1 MKNNLLLKLFVALS
15 LVLAMPFMVMAE
27 EPAASWIA
35 FPEKSDGE
43 SVDTLR
49 YLRKDFTVKENLQQ
63 ATIYH
68 FTDDEGVVY
77 LDGTALPGSRVT
89 RPGKNIQAFE
99 VTDLLTAGDHTVGVR
114 ALNHGGPR
122 GTILRLNLVY
132 SDGTQEDVFSDE
144 SWGALD
150 KQADGWCKTGFA
162 GEVQEPVCFGVGAIP
177 PWGTLIDMDFFYN
190 ADALANIQKV
200 KRERDERIAVLA
212 EKIAQEPREESKI
225 IYRNGLPLIQIGE
238 KEYTPMIYMSHFWQ
252 GFDSN
257 PDFVKN
263 VEHFRDAGIHL
274 YGIGVEVSDVWSDYG
289 KYDFSPA
296 KEKIARMLDID
307 PEARFLFCIG
317 AYQAPKWW
325 VMDNQDELVRYAN
338 AEVNFKENDT
348 NRNCAQPSY
357 ASEIWCTE
365 FSECVRL
372 LVEYLEATPYASRIF
387 GYRIDSGVYL
397 EWHYY
402 GMGGFEP
409 DVSEPMNRAFRKW
422 LAKEYGT
429 DEALQSAWGHP
440 SATII
445 SAHMP
450 GQAAREHN
458 GAGSIRDPQID
469 RAAVDSLRCMS
480 ECLTNLMLKVDH
492 VAKEASHRKA
502 LVGNFCG
509 YFFGMNFPAE
519 GWHLEN
525 RRILAS
531 PDVDFQA
538 QPPCYDRRFRDFGGG
553 EPTRSLAESYRLHGK
568 LNLVE
573 WDTRT
578 HVVTERVYSYGDN
591 PTDSVNLLARD
602 FSQSLIRGTGFWYF
616 DFGQGWY
623 EDPLIGEYLKK
634 LQPIRQNAADCSSV
648 AKVALVG
655 DLESVFYHGVEKI
668 NATITSSINGTLDL
682 LTHAGAPFDA
692 IASTDIGLPGLP
704 DYQVYIFMNLCYLT
718 PEHQVTIERL
728 RKAGKTLVWL
738 YAPGYLTADG
748 ASLESLEATTGMK
761 ITMLPDDPE
770 AQPNLLRPFFRATDA
785 KKFHQGYR
793 KKLADGSTSY
803 YFPNGRLD
811 AATLRELLKTEGI
824 HIYGGDATTSLYAN
838 GNYLMISTSDAGNQ
852 TLRFPQKVRLLQL
865 LPERKEIPGSA
876 DSFTIKAAR
885 RTTYLFQY
893 FTE

>member
-1 MKNNLLLKLFVALS
+1 MKKSLLRNFFIALFFI
-15 LVLAMPFMVMAE
+15 LAMPFMGMAE

-43 SVDTLR
+43 SVDVSR
-49 YLRKDFTVKENLQQ
+49 YLRKEFFVKGNLQQ

-68 FTDDEGVVY
+68 FTDDSGVVY
-77 LDGTALPGSRVT
+77 LDGTAMPGSRMT
-89 RPGKNIQAFE
+89 RPGKNVQAFE
-99 VTDLLTAGDHTVGVR
+99 VTDLMTPGKHAVGVR

-122 GTILRLNLVY
+122 GTILRLNLTY

-150 KQADGWCKTGFA
+150 HEESGWCKVGFK

-177 PWGTLIDMDFFYN
+177 PWGTLIDTDFFYN
-190 ADALANIQKV
+190 VEALARIK
-200 KRERDERIAVLA
+200 KEKFERDARIAALA
-212 EKIAQEPREESKI
+212 EKIAQEPREESKV
-225 IYRNGLPLIQIGE
+225 IYKNGLPLILIGE

-252 GFDSN
+252 GYDSN

-263 VEHFRDAGIHL
+263 LEHFRDADIHL
-274 YGIGVEVSDVWSDYG
+274 YGIGVEVADVWTDYG
-289 KYDFSPA
+289 QFNFSLA
-296 KEKIARMLDID
+296 QEKIARLLDID
-307 PEARFLFCIG
+307 PDARILFCIG
-317 AYQAPKWW
+317 AYMAPKWW

-348 NRNCAQPSY
+348 NSNCAQPSY
-357 ASEIWCTE
+357 ASEIWCSE
-365 FSECVRL
+365 FTECVRL
-372 LVEYLEATPYASRIF
+372 LVEFLEASPYASRIF

-402 GMGGFEP
+402 GMGGSEP
-409 DVSEPMNRAFRKW
+409 DVSEPMNRAFRQW
-422 LAKEYGT
+422 LTEKYGT
-429 DEALQSAWGHP
+429 DEALQAAWGDP
-440 SATII
+440 AATLV

-450 GQAAREHN
+450 GQAMREHQ

-469 RAAVDSLRCMS
+469 RAAVDSLRCMAD
-480 ECLTNLMLKVDH
+480 CLTNLMLRVDH
-492 VAKEASHRKA
+492 TAKEASHRKA

-538 QPPCYDRRFRDFGGG
+538 QPPCYDSRFRDFGGG

-578 HVVTERVYSYGDN
+578 HVVVERRYSYGWN

-602 FSQSLIRGTGFWYF
+602 FAQSLIRGTGFWYF

-634 LQPIRQNAADCSSV
+634 LQPIRQKAADCSSI
-648 AKVALVG
+648 AQVALVG
-655 DLESVFYHGVEKI
+655 DLESVYYHGVETV
-668 NATITSSINGTLDL
+668 NGTITNSINGTLHAI
-682 LTHAGAPFDA
+682 THTGAPFDA
-692 IASTDIGLPGLP
+692 IASTDIGLEGLP
-704 DYQVYIFMNLCYLT
+704 DYQVYIFMNLCYAT
-718 PEHQVTIERL
+718 PEHRATIERL

-738 YAPGYLTADG
+738 YAPGYLTDQGADL
-748 ASLESLEATTGMK
+748 ASLCEFTGMDVE
-761 ITMLPDDPE
+761 IIPDDGETP
-770 AQPNLLRPFFRATDA
+770 PNFLRPFFKPKDA
-785 KKFHQGYR
+785 KRFHNGYR
-793 KKLADGSTSY
+793 KELSNGSVSYFFPDGAIETQ
-803 YFPNGRLD
+803 
-811 AATLRELLKTEGI
+811 TLRELFKREGVFL
-824 HIYGGDATTSLYAN
+824 YGGDDKTALYVNGSYLAFNTAT
-838 GNYLMISTSDAGNQ
+838 AGKRI
-852 TLRFPQKVRLLQL
+852 LRFPQKVRLLQL
-865 LPERKEIPGSA
+865 FPERKVIPDFD
-876 DSFTIKAAR
+876 DSFVINATE

-893 FTE
+893 FKE